1 MQKVILSFHKVSW
14 YVDGSV
20 VGGETSNTLPSS
32 YFAKGQS
39 VYAEVN
45 ASDNFGTST
54 QQSNT
59 LVVENTPAEPPLI
72 SIDGGNGIEGEQDLI
87 CLIDILS
94 NDVMGT
100 IRFPIL
106 LNGNSTEI
114 PTLVLYPQPHTQM
127 IPYLLQ
133 ILWPIRIGC
142 VL

>member
-1 MQKVILSFHKVSW
+1 MMQKVILSFHKVCLGMW
-14 YVDGSV
+14 MGVLLV
-20 VGGETSNTLPSS
+20 VKHQILCPPHI
-32 YFAKGQS
+32 FAKGQS

-94 NDVMGT
+94 NDVDGDN
-100 IRFPIL
+100 PISYTFEWEL
-106 LNGNSTEI
+106 DGN
-114 PTLVLYPQPHTQM
+114 
-127 IPYLLQ
+127 PYT
-133 ILWPIRIGC
+133 G
-142 VL
+142 VYYNHVFK